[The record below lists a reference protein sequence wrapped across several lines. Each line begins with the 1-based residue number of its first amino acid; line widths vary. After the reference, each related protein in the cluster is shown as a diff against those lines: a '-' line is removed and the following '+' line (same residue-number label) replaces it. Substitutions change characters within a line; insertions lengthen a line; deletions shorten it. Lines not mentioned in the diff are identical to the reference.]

1 MSPIYS
7 VSMCIENLLFHFSKH
22 FLRLWSHCSSFN
34 RHGKRGDWLINEA
47 AKLLELF
54 RTCVI
59 AKGTTVGCF
68 ILQSH
73 S

>member
-1 MSPIYS
+1 MIPIYS
-7 VSMCIENLLFHFSKH
+7 VSMYIENLLFCFRKH
-22 FLRLWSHCSSFN
+22 FLRLWSHCSPFS

-47 AKLLELF
+47 TKLLELC

-59 AKGTTVGCF
+59 AEGTTVGCF